1 MTLTGKH
8 VRLEPLALSD
18 ATRLW
23 AAAAVDHADIFRWYT
38 HPVPNEAA
46 MRAWVEKALD
56 EQQRGLSVPFIT
68 IDQQSN
74 EVAGS
79 TRLFGIDRENR
90 NLEIGYTWLVPRFQ
104 RTALNTEA
112 KYLML
117 RHAFEVWDCVRV
129 QLKTDAL
136 NAKSRAA
143 IARIGGKEEGTVRAH
158 LVRHDGSLR
167 DSVLF
172 SVLDSEWPDVKR
184 RLEARLNASA
194 R

>member
-1 MTLTGKH
+1 VTLNGKH
-8 VRLEPLALSD
+8 VRLEPLAPSD
-18 ATRLW
+18 IPRLW
-23 AAAAVDHADIFRWYT
+23 AAAAADTADIFRWYT

-56 EQQRGLSVPFIT
+56 EQQRDLSVPFVT

-74 EVAGS
+74 EVVGS
-79 TRLFGIDRENR
+79 TRFFGIDRENR
-90 NLEIGYTWLVPRFQ
+90 NLEIGYTWLAPRFQ
-104 RTALNTEA
+104 RTALNTEG

-117 RHAFEVWDCVRV
+117 RHAFEEMGCVRV

-143 IARIGGKEEGTVRAH
+143 IARIGGKEEGTLRAH
-158 LVRHDGSLR
+158 LIRHDGSLR

-172 SVLDSEWPDVKR
+172 SILASEWPDVKR
-184 RLEARLNASA
+184 RLESRL
-194 R
+194 

>member
-1 MTLTGKH
+1 VTLAGKH

-18 ATRLW
+18 ASRLW
-23 AAAAVDHADIFRWYT
+23 AAVAADHADIFRWYT
-38 HPVPNEAA
+38 HPVPSEAA

-68 IDQQSN
+68 IEQQRH

-79 TRLFGIDRENR
+79 TRFMGIDRENR
-90 NLEIGYTWLVPRFQ
+90 NVEIGSTWLASRFQ

-117 RHAFEVWDCVRV
+117 RHAFEAWDCVRV
-129 QLKTDAL
+129 RLKTDAL

-143 IARIGGKEEGTVRAH
+143 IARIGAKEEGTLRAH

-172 SVLDSEWPDVKR
+172 SVLASEWPEVKR
-184 RLEARLNASA
+184 RLESLL
-194 R
+194 